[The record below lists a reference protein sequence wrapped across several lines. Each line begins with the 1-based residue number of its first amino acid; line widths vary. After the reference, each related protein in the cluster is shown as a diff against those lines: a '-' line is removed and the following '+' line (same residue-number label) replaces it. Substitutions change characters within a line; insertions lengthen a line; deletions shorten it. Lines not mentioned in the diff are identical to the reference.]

1 MNRLIG
7 IFSLIIFINTAV
19 FAQLYVGSQI
29 SASLI
34 APNTYKV
41 RLNLYR
47 DCSMGSGPSQETI
60 SFTNPSNPVLN
71 FNAVLPRIYQGDIL
85 TKPCIALN
93 YSCSNGNPN
102 YGVEEIIYESTV
114 ILPPNAVWVISYY
127 SCCRGYATTIINSA
141 TYSYYIELK
150 INTQFTQNQLPVFSD
165 VPNVIF
171 QKNELVYFNNAAFD
185 ADGDSLS
192 YQLVMPKS
200 TSNYGVV
207 YASPYSFTNFCA
219 SSIPITINPNT
230 GQIRM
235 RPILNQITVVDV
247 KVEEWKKTPN
257 GYVLA
262 SSMMRDFKFHV
273 FSQINKLPY
282 LSGVDNNWNPS
293 LLAIDSFF
301 TTNFMVGQNSSFL
314 IYGVDSN
321 NFDSTSTLESGKF
334 YISMDSHYN
343 YVNFTPHYN
352 FTDSAYAEINW
363 KPDLTDL
370 SRSPFYIAFSITDLA
385 CPYNGEQDFIYTIKV
400 VPPPLDL
407 GRDTTLCL
415 SQYLWLSA
423 GDSAFNYSWSTGDST
438 NAILIKGSD
447 LGIGTHHIWV
457 KREGY
462 GTSSIDAIR
471 IDIDEC
477 LSLKENPI
485 QSEFLVFPNPNDGRF
500 YIDLKNESDV
510 HISIIDIN
518 GKLVYENKFV
528 GNNLGKVQIQSK
540 YLNSGL
546 YFVKI
551 KTKTSEFLQ
560 QFIVE

>member
-7 IFSLIIFINTAV
+7 VFSLVVFINTAV
-19 FAQLYVGSQI
+19 FAQWYVGSQI

-47 DCSMGSGPSQETI
+47 NCSAHSAPNYVT
-60 SFTNPSNPVLN
+60 FYFHNVSNSSLD
-71 FNAVLPRIYQGDIL
+71 FSATLPRISGSLIS
-85 TKPCIALN
+85 KPCNPLN
-93 YSCSNGNPN
+93 YSCSNSNPN
-102 YGVEEIIYESTV
+102 FGVEENIYESTV
-114 ILPPNAVWVISYY
+114 TLPSYSMWIISYSDY
-127 SCCRGYATTIINSA
+127 ARGFATTIPNNNSNGW
-141 TYSYYIELK
+141 YVELK

-192 YQLVMPKS
+192 YQLVLPKS
-200 TSNYGVV
+200 SSNYGVV

-235 RPILNQITVVDV
+235 RPILNQLTVVDV
-247 KVEEWKKTPN
+247 KIEEWKKTPN

-262 SSMMRDFKFHV
+262 SSLMRDFMFTI
-273 FSQINKLPY
+273 FNQINKLPY

-293 LLAIDSFF
+293 ILAIDSFF
-301 TTNFMVGQNSSFL
+301 TTQFIAGQNNSFL
-314 IYGVDSN
+314 IHGVDSN
-321 NFDSTSTLESGKF
+321 KYDSTVTPESGKF
-334 YISMDSHYN
+334 SISMNSHYN
-343 YVNFTPHYN
+343 FVNFTSHFN
-352 FTDSAYAEINW
+352 FTDSAYAEVHW
-363 KPDLTDL
+363 KPEYSDI

-385 CPYNGEQDFIYTIKV
+385 CPYNGEQDFIYTINIL
-400 VPPPLDL
+400 PPVLSL
-407 GRDTTLCL
+407 GNDTTICL

-462 GTSSIDAIR
+462 GTSSLDAIR

-477 LSLKENPI
+477 LSLKENPE
-485 QSEFLVFPNPNDGRF
+485 QSDFTVFPNPNDGRF

-540 YLNSGL
+540 HLNSGL